1 MLEAAW
7 GALSA
12 HARAPRSKFHEI
24 SLNLGA
30 GSSYG
35 ARTEHASCRTGPSR
49 VTLSKAHSYS
59 ILGHP
64 GTIHG
69 ALHQLPTPHSSLSPN
84 FDLMPGRNG
93 AAVILL
99 TFRGRTLETEST
111 GAQART
117 TARGVVFERSLA
129 VHSDYASGTQIGLL
143 RQLCCL
149 AWQEMRCVS
158 GGGVALFER
167 SHRRLQWERWNAKAA
182 HPFVGFCG
190 HAVSCCVCWGW
201 LGSDDE
207 RYVSR
212 FSRDPIHARGL
223 RASCGRYASGQ
234 LPAQVAQGAG

>member
-1 MLEAAW
+1 M
-7 GALSA
+7 
-12 HARAPRSKFHEI
+12 P
-24 SLNLGA
+24 
-30 GSSYG
+30 
-35 ARTEHASCRTGPSR
+35 P
-49 VTLSKAHSYS
+49 
-59 ILGHP
+59 
-64 GTIHG
+64 
-69 ALHQLPTPHSSLSPN
+69 PH
-84 FDLMPGRNG
+84 G
-93 AAVILL
+93 AAVIYL
-99 TFRGRTLETEST
+99 TFRGGTLETEST
-111 GAQART
+111 GARART
-117 TARGVVFERSLA
+117 TVRGVVFERSLA
-129 VHSDYASGTQIGLL
+129 VHSEYASGTQIGLL

-190 HAVSCCVCWGW
+190 HAVACCVCWGW